1 MLKEYLLNEWNED
14 TGGMGKKEN
23 IEKGKC
29 RQELWCASSML
40 YLLSEKAEEERGDEE
55 DF

>member
-1 MLKEYLLNEWNED
+1 MSQRLLLGVLGIADKGGGRFVTYLE
-14 TGGMGKKEN
+14 GSIGKT
-23 IEKGKC
+23 
-29 RQELWCASSML
+29 L

>member
-1 MLKEYLLNEWNED
+1 MWRREVSQRLLLGVLGIVDKGGRFMTYLE
-14 TGGMGKKEN
+14 GSIGKT
-23 IEKGKC
+23 
-29 RQELWCASSML
+29 L